1 MKREFSYFV
10 TASLF
15 MQFCY
20 CKHYAKKFTNNA
32 GENGP
37 ESENSA
43 KREFN
48 PDAEKLLTAFHE
60 TVMGGFLHY
69 DEIEPKLLAATRR
82 TLGLKKFS
90 TLLTANP
97 IAIATSWLLTVITK
111 RRGKKMSSWDEVND
125 KNEQIIKEK
134 VTVKDIESLKAQFNE
149 IKSIMEI
156 AKFSRGEKF
165 LNSDLEIKLEKI
177 RDKAVH
183 FFPQT
188 YNANDFTSRW
198 PEQTWKYL
206 LTWLAVIIDIVNK
219 EGYKDKCMIGREVD
233 LFRPGI
239 LDACKKLAKG
249 RYSTLETVD
258 YDGAVLRWGASTTP
272 MTDAK
277 LTFRDRRFTFI
288 FLGINFNPI
297 CRPFIDGF
305 FKVLKRF

>member
-1 MKREFSYFV
+1 MKREFSIFV
-10 TASLF
+10 AVSLSI
-15 MQFCY
+15 QFCY
-20 CKHYAKKFTNNA
+20 CKHYAKKITSNT
-32 GENGP
+32 GENGSEP
-37 ESENSA
+37 EKLA

-48 PDAEKLLTAFHE
+48 LDAEKLLAAFHE
-60 TVMGGFLHY
+60 TVIGGFLHY
-69 DEIEPKLLAATRR
+69 DEIEPKLSAATRT

-90 TLLTANP
+90 TLLTSKP
-97 IAIATSWLLTVITK
+97 IGIATSWLLTVITM
-111 RRGKKMSSWDEVND
+111 RRRKKMSPWDEVND
-125 KNEQIIKEK
+125 KVERIIREK
-134 VTVKDIESLKAQFNE
+134 VIVKDIESLKTQFNE

-165 LNSDLEIKLEKI
+165 TKTDLKRI

-188 YNANDFTSRW
+188 YNANDFTRRW

-206 LTWLAVIIDIVNK
+206 LTWLAAIIDIVNK
-219 EGYKDKCMIGREVD
+219 EGYKDKCMIGWEVD
-233 LFRPGI
+233 LFRPEI

-277 LTFRDRRFTFI
+277 LTFRDRRFTYI
-288 FLGINFNPI
+288 HFLRNLF
-297 CRPFIDGF
+297 
-305 FKVLKRF
+305 